1 MGGPEVP
8 PPGVEVTLPLTGG
21 RGIPRAALGHA
32 SVPGVAMGI
41 PPVRDAPALAPP
53 TSVPVPQTVVVVGA
67 PTVAAGVVAV
77 VVVVVVR
84 LTAVVGVVVAP
95 IAPQP
100 VPWSRRA

>member
-1 MGGPEVP
+1 MCGAEVP
-8 PPGVEVTLPLTGG
+8 PPSVEVTLPLTGG
-21 RGIPRAALGHA
+21 RGIPRAALRHA
-32 SVPGVAMGI
+32 SVPGVSVGI
-41 PPVRDAPALAPP
+41 APVRDAPALATT

-100 VPWSRRA
+100 IPWS

>member
-95 IAPQP
+95 ITPQP
-100 VPWSRRA
+100 LPGS

>member
-1 MGGPEVP
+1 MGGAEVTP
-8 PPGVEVTLPLTGG
+8 PRVEVTLPLTGG

-32 SVPGVAMGI
+32 SVPGIPVGI
-41 PPVRDAPALAPP
+41 APVRDAPALAPT

-84 LTAVVGVVVAP
+84 LTAVVGMVVPP
-95 IAPQP
+95 ITPQP
-100 VPWSRRA
+100 IPWS